1 MKIGV
6 GIQLN
11 CTREEELL
19 EFQMALREV
28 GVDPIYFGIIP
39 FTTEMTGIEDF
50 AKYDK
55 VIMHGSVKVID
66 LWQKGL
72 LPREAVVW
80 YDEDQFNQLFY
91 SRIIPKEL
99 LLNGN
104 ATFGK
109 FGYLKDFPMKEEMFV
124 KPSKDLKAFAGI
136 IVPKGKTIYEEVY
149 SHQLSSNFADN
160 PDDEVI
166 MIAPL
171 KEIVKEYRNFVIN
184 GKIVDSSIYKIG
196 PKVTYEVPTDFELEQ
211 LRDFLDVLKDYY
223 EPHSAYVV
231 DFAKLEDGS
240 LELIEYNCINCAGM
254 YAVDRRKIFNAL
266 INAMH

>member
-11 CTREEELL
+11 CTREEELF

-66 LWQKGL
+66 LWQKGF

-80 YDEDQFNQLFY
+80 YDENRFDQLIY
-91 SRIIPKEL
+91 SRCFPDDL
-99 LLNGN
+99 LLNGL
-104 ATFGK
+104 AEFGRFGK
-109 FGYLKDFPMKEEMFV
+109 LKDCPVSADCFV
-124 KPSKDLKAFAGI
+124 KPSKYLKAFAGI

-184 GKIVDSSIYKIG
+184 GKIIDSSIYKIG
-196 PKVTYEVPTDFELEQ
+196 TKVTYEVPTQEERVALEA
-211 LRDFLDVLKDYY
+211 FLEVLKKYY
-223 EPHSAYVV
+223 EPHSAYVA
-231 DFAKLEDGS
+231 DFALLEDGTWN
-240 LELIEYNCINCAGM
+240 LIEYNCINCAGM

-266 INAMH
+266 INVMR

>member
-66 LWQKGL
+66 LWQKGF

-80 YDEDQFNQLFY
+80 YDEEHFDQFFY
-91 SRIIPKEL
+91 SLHIPNNL
-99 LLNGN
+99 LLNGE
-104 ATFGK
+104 ARFSTFGK
-109 FGYLKDFPMKEEMFV
+109 MKDLPMKEDSFV

-136 IVPKGKTIYEEVY
+136 IVPKGKTIYEEVF
-149 SHQLSSNFADN
+149 SHQLSSSFSEN

-166 MIAPL
+166 IVAPL
-171 KEIVKEYRNFVIN
+171 KEIKKEYRNFVVN

-196 PKVTYEVPTDFELEQ
+196 SKITYEVPTQEEREQ
-211 LRDFLDVLKDYY
+211 LKAFLEVLKTHY
-223 EPHSAYVV
+223 EPLCNYVA
-231 DFAKLEDGS
+231 DFALLEDGTWN
-240 LELIEYNCINCAGM
+240 LIEYNCINCAGM

-266 INAMH
+266 IEVAR